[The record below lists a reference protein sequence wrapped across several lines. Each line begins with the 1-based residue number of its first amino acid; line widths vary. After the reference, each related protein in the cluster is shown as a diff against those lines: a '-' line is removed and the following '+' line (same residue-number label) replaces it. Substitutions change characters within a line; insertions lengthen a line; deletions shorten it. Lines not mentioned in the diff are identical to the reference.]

1 MKIYIFLLFIISL
14 IKAEEENKK
23 EEDKKIV
30 LTEEEID
37 KYLFCASLFHYKIH
51 KDEALI
57 DEINKKLNTSSRD
70 DAFNKVGSVILVK
83 CFKNVPINTVRNYFS
98 KGLYIKLIN
107 NTMHESFQEYYDI
120 DYSEYKNK
128 DDLLLTDE
136 EYDSSLKFQ
145 KALEIYNNRTS
156 KYNEELRKK
165 EDKMKKE
172 DLERGEYIR
181 KDSERVKTIEKNLL
195 NLPNY
200 IKVIIFII
208 FFGAVFGG
216 IISFLR
222 FVNDK
227 SKKKDKKKKKKVQ

>member
-1 MKIYIFLLFIISL
+1 
-14 IKAEEENKK
+14 
-23 EEDKKIV
+23 
-30 LTEEEID
+30 
-37 KYLFCASLFHYKIH
+37 
-51 KDEALI
+51 
-57 DEINKKLNTSSRD
+57 
-70 DAFNKVGSVILVK
+70 
-83 CFKNVPINTVRNYFS
+83 
-98 KGLYIKLIN
+98 
-107 NTMHESFQEYYDI
+107 MHESFQEYYDI

-227 SKKKDKKKKKKVQ
+227 SKKKDKKKKKKLQ